1 MTEQTPENVATAQS
15 LPIQIHAQYVKDQSF
30 ENPNAPETLRAGQE
44 APQMDININM
54 DAAKVESDK
63 VENLYEVRLRMSATA
78 KRKEQIVYVAE
89 IEYAAAVSL
98 GNVPKEH
105 HHPLL
110 LIEIPRIIFPFA
122 RQIMADM
129 TQSGGYPPLMMSPVD
144 FQQLYLQQFG
154 QQAQEQAAA
163 SGASN

>member
-30 ENPNAPETLRAGQE
+30 ENPNAPETLRAGQD
-44 APQMDININM
+44 APKMDININM
-54 DAAKVESDK
+54 DATKIESDK
-63 VENLYEVRLRMSATA
+63 IENLYEVRLRLSATA
-78 KRKEQIVYVAE
+78 KREDSTVYVAE
-89 IEYAAAVSL
+89 VEYAAATSL
-98 GNVPKEH
+98 SNVPDEH

-122 RQIMADM
+122 RQVMADM
-129 TQSGGYPPLMMSPVD
+129 TQNGGYPPLMMSPVD

-154 QQAQEQAAA
+154 QQQQEEAAA
-163 SGASN
+163 AGAAN

>member
-1 MTEQTPENVATAQS
+1 MTEQTPENAATAQS

-30 ENPNAPETLRAGQE
+30 ENPNAPATLRAGQA
-44 APQMDININM
+44 APEMDININM
-54 DAAKVESDK
+54 DATKVESDQI
-63 VENLYEVRLRMSATA
+63 ENLYEVRLRLSATA
-78 KRKEQIVYVAE
+78 KRGEETVYVAE
-89 IEYAAAVSL
+89 VEYAAAVSL
-98 GNVPKEH
+98 GNVPQEH

-110 LIEIPRIIFPFA
+110 LIEIPRMIFPFA

-154 QQAQEQAAA
+154 QQAQQEAAQAGAA
-163 SGASN
+163 N